1 MPQLAGTRM
10 GRYRLTRSL
19 GEGGMAEVFL
29 GYDEE
34 MRRAV
39 AVKVVDSREYDLV
52 LRFQREVET
61 IGSLT
66 HEHILP
72 VFDYGEQGEW
82 RYLVMQYVEGGTLR
96 ERLQHGPLPPEE
108 AGHILRQVASALQ
121 FAHARGIIH
130 RDIKPS
136 NILLRGD
143 YAYLADFGLARELDK
158 ASSLTRTGSLL
169 GTPEYMA
176 PELANERVSPGVDIY
191 ALGVVLYQML
201 TGRVP
206 FSGNSVLSICWKH
219 MQEDPVPP
227 SHLNPA
233 LPPALDAVVLRAL
246 AKDPRQ
252 RFQTAGE
259 LARAC
264 DLALERARTSRT
276 LSATNTQALA
286 SPLGRRRARG
296 GFVIAFSLALLF
308 LLLTSLALTFS
319 FFTTLSQPSPSGQ
332 AIVQFTPS
340 HLPTDISAERKA
352 PTTKKRPIKI
362 VSPPTPRPTPRPTS
376 PPTHHITPTPT
387 PSPTTTRWPWPW
399 PTSDWWRRHR
409 GKDD

>member
-1 MPQLAGTRM
+1 MGVMLGLEGTRL
-10 GRYRLTRSL
+10 GRYWLSRRL
-19 GEGGMAEVFL
+19 GHGGMAEVFL
-29 GYDEE
+29 GYDQE

-39 AVKVVDSREYDLV
+39 AVKVVDSKEIDLV
-52 LRFQREVET
+52 LRFRREVET

-96 ERLQHGPLPPEE
+96 ERLEDGPLAPKE

-121 FAHARGIIH
+121 FAHACGIIH

-143 YAYLADFGLARELDK
+143 YAYLADFGLARPVDRTTR
-158 ASSLTRTGSLL
+158 LTQTGTLI

-176 PELANERVSPGVDIY
+176 PELAHEEATSRVDIY

-206 FSGNSVLSICWKH
+206 FTGNSVLAVYWKH
-219 MQEDPVPP
+219 LQESPIPP
-227 SHLNPA
+227 SRLNPTIPVA
-233 LPPALDAVVLRAL
+233 VDQVVLRAL

-259 LARAC
+259 LAHAYHQ
-264 DLALERARTSRT
+264 ALEVMQQSST
-276 LSATNTQALA
+276 LSDLQAEVAAPLSRRLPLRGSFLLVLSMALIFLFAT
-286 SPLGRRRARG
+286 S
-296 GFVIAFSLALLF
+296 ISLAFILF
-308 LLLTSLALTFS
+308 NGGWLAQSSLVRGASVQFY
-319 FFTTLSQPSPSGQ
+319 LSPSPTS
-332 AIVQFTPS
+332 TP
-340 HLPTDISAERKA
+340 H
-352 PTTKKRPIKI
+352 
-362 VSPPTPRPTPRPTS
+362 
-376 PPTHHITPTPT
+376 THTTPTPT
-387 PSPTTTRWPWPW
+387 PTAKTVSRRIIPPPTHQVKPTPT
-399 PTSDWWRRHR
+399 PTSVKPTPTPTPVKHKRKRKH
-409 GKDD
+409 G

>member
-1 MPQLAGTRM
+1 MPRPAGTRM
-10 GRYRLTRSL
+10 GRYRLIRSL

-39 AVKVVDSREYDLV
+39 AVKVVDSREYELV

-82 RYLVMQYVEGGTLR
+82 RYLVMQYVDGGTLR
-96 ERLQHGPLPPEE
+96 ERLQRGPLAAEE
-108 AGHILRQVASALQ
+108 AAHILRQVASALQ

-143 YAYLADFGLARELDK
+143 YAYLADFGLARDLDQ
-158 ASSLTRTGSLL
+158 ASSLTKTGSLL

-176 PELANERVSPGVDIY
+176 PELAKEEVSPGVDIY

-227 SHLNPA
+227 SRLNPA

-246 AKDPRQ
+246 AKNPRQ
-252 RFQTAGE
+252 RFQTADE

-264 DLALERARTSRT
+264 DLALESARTSRT
-276 LSATNTQALA
+276 LFTGNTQTLTL
-286 SPLGRRRARG
+286 PLLRLRARG
-296 GFVIAFSLALLF
+296 SFVIAFSLALLF

-319 FFTTLSQPSPSGQ
+319 FFTALSRPSPSGQ
-332 AIVQFTPS
+332 AIVQSTPS

-352 PTTKKRPIKI
+352 PATKKRPIKI

-376 PPTHHITPTPT
+376 PPARHATPT
-387 PSPTTTRWPWPW
+387 PSPTATRWPWPW
-399 PTSDWWRRHR
+399 PTPDWWRHHR